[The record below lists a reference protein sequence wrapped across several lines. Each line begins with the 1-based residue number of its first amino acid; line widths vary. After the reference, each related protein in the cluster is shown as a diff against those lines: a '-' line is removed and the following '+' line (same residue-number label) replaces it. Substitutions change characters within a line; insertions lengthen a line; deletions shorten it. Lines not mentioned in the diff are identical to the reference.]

1 MRFYMDNPSYHAH
14 TGGIVDPTSGEVLV
28 KPGVA
33 CFIFRWDDGTPV
45 TGNSALATDKYG
57 SPHGTALKWCTTEDN
72 RDKIMR
78 KLDRLEKSARK
89 GTAQAEAG
97 ATKAQVQAAAAPADK
112 KDGNVPKH
120 ILKCKDGTVVV
131 MENCNIIFVPPNK
144 GRPHG
149 IMLEGKNDKDYAF
162 VQALIGLLVDAGKS
176 GVSDRMT
183 GKELLEMDPTK
194 AGVTRS
200 PGMRFRP
207 LG

>member
-1 MRFYMDNPSYHAH
+1 MRFYMDNPSYHVH
-14 TGGIVDPTSGEVLV
+14 MGGVVDPTSKEVLV

-45 TGNSALATDKYG
+45 TGNDARATDKYE
-57 SPHGTALKWCTTEDN
+57 SPHGDAPKWCTTEDR
-72 RDKIMR
+72 RDLIMK

-120 ILKCKDGTVVV
+120 ILQCKDGTIVI
-131 MENCNIIFVPPNK
+131 MENCDIIFVPHKK

-162 VQALIGLLVDAGKS
+162 VQALIGLLVDAGNS
-176 GVSDRMT
+176 GVSKQMT
-183 GKELLEMDPTK
+183 GKELLEMDPLK
-194 AGVTRS
+194 VAGMRS